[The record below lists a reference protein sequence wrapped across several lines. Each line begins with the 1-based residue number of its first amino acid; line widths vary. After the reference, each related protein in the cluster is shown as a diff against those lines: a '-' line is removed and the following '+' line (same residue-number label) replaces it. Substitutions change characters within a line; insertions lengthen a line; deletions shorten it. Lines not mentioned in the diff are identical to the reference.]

1 MQIQKDIY
9 PFKDSSCISVSYT
22 ERFFDGKDTAVQIY
36 DRYKISVLLSDGLN
50 AVKGNTLIQSEKYT
64 ILFFR
69 PDELHFAHF
78 TQKGVHKYLDFFVPG
93 SFFNKMCIP
102 RETLHFLTD
111 TSETRI
117 NYITEKNKTDEMMHT
132 AVDALKTDSTASG
145 IKLFSVFLQILLLC
159 GECYEKQ
166 KDTPQNQSVPAVVT
180 KTIQHISENFE
191 QKLSLNALSKSANC
205 SVAYLSRLFKQYVGT
220 TVYNYIT
227 VTRIANAQKLLKNGA
242 TVTEACFSSGFE
254 DCSNF
259 IRTFK
264 KLTGE
269 TPLSYKKKGL

>member
-1 MQIQKDIY
+1 MQIQKDIQ
-9 PFKDSSCISVSYT
+9 PFKDSDFVSVCYNES
-22 ERFFDGKDTAVQIY
+22 FFDGKDTAVRIY

-78 TQKGVHKYLDFFVPG
+78 TKPGNHAYLDIFVPP
-93 SFFNKMCIP
+93 SFFEKMCVP
-102 RETLHFLTD
+102 HETLCFLTD
-111 TSETRI
+111 TSENRI
-117 NYITEKNKTDEMMHT
+117 NYITEKTKTAEMVHT
-132 AVDALKTDSTASG
+132 AVDALKNDSPASE

-166 KDTPQNQSVPAVVT
+166 KATPQNKNIPAVVS
-180 KTIQHISENFE
+180 KTIQYISENFE
-191 QKLSLNALSKSANC
+191 QKLSLDALSESANC

-220 TVYNYIT
+220 SVYNYIT
-227 VTRIANAQKLLKNGA
+227 VTRITNAQKLLKNGA
-242 TVTEACFSSGFE
+242 TVTEACFCSGFE

-269 TPLSYKKKGL
+269 TPLGYKKKTP